1 MEKKDKKIELKDF
14 QLRNIQL
21 LTQLYKAGAIDDDIV
36 ETIRL
41 GELEYFSLLDK
52 YSLLEEKVNVDEK
65 TNLLK
70 FKRDYLTNIVK
81 TASRIF
87 YDGFRQMYYHVSF
100 VRFDIDDFSV
110 FNNRYGHNVG
120 DEVLIEIAEILKANS
135 RPTDYVIRFGGEE
148 FDVILPATEIDGAK
162 TYVSKIIDKVHKI
175 CVEYKGENLKV
186 TLSAGIS
193 SISYRF
199 VEQKFLDD
207 KRLEEDYQRVQYE
220 ADNALYEAKFLGKD
234 RFAVY
239 DPSKKDE
246 YAKIRKLYVKK

>member
-1 MEKKDKKIELKDF
+1 MEKEKSIELKDF

-21 LTQLYKAGAIDDDIV
+21 IAQLYRAGVIDDDIV

-52 YSLLEEKVNVDEK
+52 YQLLEEKVNIDEK

-70 FKRDYLTNIVK
+70 FKKDYLCNIVK

-110 FNNRYGHNVG
+110 FNNRYGHDVG
-120 DEVLIEIAEILKANS
+120 DKVLIEIANILKTNS

-148 FDVILPATEIDGAK
+148 FDVILPATDIEGAK
-162 TYVSKIIDKVHKI
+162 MYVGKIIDKI
-175 CVEYKGENLKV
+175 RRTSVEHKGENLKV
-186 TLSAGIS
+186 TVSAGIS
-193 SISYRF
+193 SIAFRF
-199 VEQKFLDD
+199 VEQKILDN
-207 KRLEEDYQRVQYE
+207 KKLEEDYQKLQYE
-220 ADNALYEAKFLGKD
+220 ADNALYEAKYLGKD
-234 RFAVY
+234 RFSVY
-239 DPSKKDE
+239 DPSKKEE

>member
-1 MEKKDKKIELKDF
+1 MNEEGKSIELKDF

-21 LTQLYKAGAIDDDIV
+21 LTQLYKAGVIDDDIV

-52 YSLLEEKVNVDEK
+52 YSLLEEKVNIDEK

-110 FNNRYGHNVG
+110 FNNRYGHEVG
-120 DEVLIEIAEILKANS
+120 DRVLVEIANILKANS

-148 FDVILPATEIDGAK
+148 FDVILPATEVEGAK
-162 TYVSKIIDKVHKI
+162 TYVSKIMDKVRGI
-175 CVEYKGENLKV
+175 CIEYKGENLKV

-207 KRLEEDYQRVQYE
+207 KKIEEDYQRLQHE
-220 ADNALYEAKFLGKD
+220 ADNALYEAKYLGKD
-234 RFAVY
+234 RFSIY